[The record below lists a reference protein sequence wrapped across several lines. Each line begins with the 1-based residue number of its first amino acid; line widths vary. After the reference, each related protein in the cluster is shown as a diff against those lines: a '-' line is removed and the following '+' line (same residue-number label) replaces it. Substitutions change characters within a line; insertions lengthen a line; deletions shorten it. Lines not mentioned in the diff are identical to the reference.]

1 MEIVRLE
8 DSSIR
13 WAIEHIKK
21 QKDTDLF
28 PKLKEYDYLFEDEEY
43 LVTKVL
49 EIDIENYVWQPY
61 RRFIIPKDEY
71 SYRAAIQLD
80 PIDNL
85 IMVAITHQ
93 FGQKIEDKRV
103 PITENKVFNYRFSPK
118 SDGELYDKKEAWKN
132 FWSVS
137 KEKSKEKKW
146 RKKVAK
152 KK

>member
-1 MEIVRLE
+1 MGNRTY
-8 DSSIR
+8 
-13 WAIEHIKK
+13 KK

-93 FGQKIEDKRV
+93 FGQK
-103 PITENKVFNYRFSPK
+103 
-118 SDGELYDKKEAWKN
+118 
-132 FWSVS
+132 
-137 KEKSKEKKW
+137 
-146 RKKVAK
+146 
-152 KK
+152 